1 TKNDDQLPA
10 RIRSKAFER
19 LFQRIR
25 LVCVVYENRRT
36 VVSSGKF
43 KSTPCAAELLQRR
56 KYLHG
61 FRASCNRQAG
71 RQSGILDL
79 EGANERQPDFI
90 GPAMM
95 RHRHDLREP
104 FDNTVEEPDVIALRA
119 DRNDF
124 QAAFLGDVGNL
135 SGITIVDAYHRR
147 AAGRDDIS
155 KQTELGGEIALDVWV
170 IVEMIA

>member
-1 TKNDDQLPA
+1 
-10 RIRSKAFER
+10 
-19 LFQRIR
+19 
-25 LVCVVYENRRT
+25 
-36 VVSSGKF
+36 
-43 KSTPCAAELLQRR
+43 
-56 KYLHG
+56 
-61 FRASCNRQAG
+61 
-71 RQSGILDL
+71 
-79 EGANERQPDFI
+79 
-90 GPAMM
+90 MM

-170 IVEMIA
+170 IVEMIARQIGERAGCNAHAVEPILIEAV